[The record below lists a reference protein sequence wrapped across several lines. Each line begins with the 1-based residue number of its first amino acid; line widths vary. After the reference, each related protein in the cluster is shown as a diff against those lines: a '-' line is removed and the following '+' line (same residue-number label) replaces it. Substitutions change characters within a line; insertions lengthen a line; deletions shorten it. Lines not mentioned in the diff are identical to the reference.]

1 MKSWEQIRADAVPLL
16 ERCWVTLGVPAAL
29 EPVEEM
35 TDGIIDPE
43 SAILLGM
50 LAGRDTRLWTDIP
63 AWLNRFQDLINFQK
77 LGSMFRSLPEIVRDD
92 LHAQLAGSMFDACPK
107 RFLRIFGRDQNASE
121 RIALSMR
128 IKKLLPA
135 SEVAKRSIMIH
146 NRLLFGTS
154 FRADLASLLL
164 MKDAGLSG
172 RKASFLLAAANST
185 VSRIGSDFK
194 DCGYVDVHG
203 RVTSDR
209 PRLPGLFLSTDTA
222 RNYIE
227 LMQAS
232 RFSHQVLWENAV
244 RQLDL
249 RFDSFFLRLLEK

>member
-16 ERCWVTLGVPAAL
+16 ERCWVTLGAPASV
-29 EPVEEM
+29 EPVDELI
-35 TDGIIDPE
+35 DGLVDPE

-50 LAGRDTRLWTDIP
+50 LAGKDTRLWTDIP
-63 AWLNRFQDLINFQK
+63 AWLNRFQDLVNFQK
-77 LGSMFRSLPEIVRDD
+77 LGSLFRSLPEFARVE
-92 LHAQLAGSMFDACPK
+92 LHAQLPGSMFDACPK
-107 RFLRIFGRDQNASE
+107 RFSRIFGLDQNATE
-121 RIALSMR
+121 RIAMSMR

-135 SEVAKRSIMIH
+135 SEVAKRSVMIH

-154 FRADLASLLL
+154 FRADLASLML
-164 MKDAGLSG
+164 MKESGLSG

-185 VSRIGSDFK
+185 VSRIARDFK
-194 DCGYVDVHG
+194 DCGYVDPHG
-203 RVTSDR
+203 RMTGDR

-222 RNYIE
+222 RNFVE

-232 RFSHQVLWENAV
+232 RFAHQVLWDNAV